1 MKYLLML
8 LIPFNVYAN
17 DCSETRNV
25 VTEDVVYNVDTKMP
39 QALKG
44 AEITVKA
51 ADGKT
56 YTFKAEEFMVVP
68 RKQQNVLGQNKTILS
83 KVQCSADTDKNI
95 VSIEARKDIK
105 NNHVRESTKGSTK
118 TLDLVTTK
126 DVIPGVNYFR
136 REVIGDVGVGAGVDT
151 NKVIKATI
159 GIEF

>member
-1 MKYLLML
+1 M
-8 LIPFNVYAN
+8 
-17 DCSETRNV
+17 
-25 VTEDVVYNVDTKMP
+25 
-39 QALKG
+39 
-44 AEITVKA
+44 
-51 ADGKT
+51 
-56 YTFKAEEFMVVP
+56 
-68 RKQQNVLGQNKTILS
+68 
-83 KVQCSADTDKNI
+83 
-95 VSIEARKDIK
+95 SIEARKDIK